1 MYRRK
6 KLAEGM
12 TEKQR
17 AAQEGGT
24 ETVVRSDW
32 TPPSPTTASDSRQ
45 AARGR
50 DGGGVHLDD
59 APRLT
64 SFVPVDADRRVAHV
78 EVGPFRIGSLWVV
91 GCASGQPTVS
101 WPRTSRGYPIIEVE
115 DPLRSDI
122 EALVLAAERG
132 DQVVPPQPRR
142 RRAR

>member
-1 MYRRK
+1 M
-6 KLAEGM
+6 E
-12 TEKQR
+12 
-17 AAQEGGT
+17 
-24 ETVVRSDW
+24 
-32 TPPSPTTASDSRQ
+32 TPPGGAAPTLYRKTVRTTLLAQSGKIHKPKLKFGAGLFAPKPRSS
-45 AARGR
+45 RGR
-50 DGGGVHLDD
+50 AMYD

-64 SFVPVDADRRVAHV
+64 SFISIDADRRVAHV
-78 EVGPFRIGSLWVV
+78 QAGPFSIGSLGVI
-91 GCASGQPTVS
+91 GCETGKPTVS